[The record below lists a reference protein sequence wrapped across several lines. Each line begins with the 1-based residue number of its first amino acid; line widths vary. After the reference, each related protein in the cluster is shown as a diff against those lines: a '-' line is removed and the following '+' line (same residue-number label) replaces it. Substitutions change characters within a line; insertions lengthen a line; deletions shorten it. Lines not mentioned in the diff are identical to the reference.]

1 MMWNNMLDEYSKS
14 YTIINRTVMPDGY
27 GGTITKWT
35 DGAVIEM
42 AESFD
47 NSVEMK
53 VAQQQ
58 GVTAVYSFLAK
69 NNIILE
75 YHTVLRRNEDGVTLR
90 ITSHTED
97 KKTPGSSSLDARYYE
112 AELFTIPKD

>member
-1 MMWNNMLDEYSKS
+1 MMWSNLLDEYTKK
-14 YTIINRTVMPDGY
+14 YTIINKITVPDGI
-27 GGTITKWT
+27 GGTKTEWV

-47 NSVEMK
+47 NSTEMK
-53 VAQQQ
+53 IAQKQ

-69 NNIILE
+69 NNIVLD
-75 YHTVLRRNEDGVTLR
+75 YHTVLRRNEDGVVLR

-97 KKTPGSSSLDARYYE
+97 KKPSKPDIMKRTCLQSLRIE
-112 AELFTIPKD
+112 R